1 MTQPSMSPEEIRRIA
16 EAIAEKLNGQTPGTT
31 IDLRSMTGGL
41 PLAPSAATPEASP
54 GGAGVSLGDGV
65 FDYLDAAV
73 RAARTAF
80 VALGSLGLERRF
92 VVIEAM
98 RVAARKVAE
107 PLAQLAVDETGL
119 GRVSD
124 KIEKNLLVTNKTP
137 GPEDLV
143 PTASSGDR
151 GLVLTEPAPFGV
163 IGAIT
168 PVTNPSSTIICNAIG
183 MISAGNAVVFNAH
196 PSAKRVSM
204 ATIQMLNRAIV
215 AAGGPPNT
223 LTCIAEPTLKSAGE
237 LMKHPGIRL
246 LVVTGGP
253 GVVQAAMN
261 SGKRAICAG
270 PGNPPAVVD
279 ATADLEKAGRDIVFG
294 HSMDNNVI
302 CVDEKEVIVVES
314 VAEALKASMKR
325 AGAVELRPSDLSRL
339 ENVIFEKNAGPR
351 GHAVVNRKFVG
362 KNASVILKELGI
374 SAGLEARC
382 ILVDVP
388 NDHPL
393 VWTEQMMPVLPMT
406 RVKTVDEAID
416 LAIEAEGGC
425 FHTATMHSHDLSALS
440 KMARKCN
447 CSIFVK
453 NGRAVGGLGAEGEGW
468 TSFTIAS
475 PTGEGLTSPRH
486 FSRWRRC
493 TIVDHFRIV

>member
-1 MTQPSMSPEEIRRIA
+1 MTQASISPEDIRRIA
-16 EAIAEKLNGQTPGTT
+16 EAIASKIAPA
-31 IDLRSMTGGL
+31 L
-41 PLAPSAATPEASP
+41 PAPAPASAPPASK
-54 GGAGVSLGDGV
+54 GDGV
-65 FDYLDAAV
+65 YATIDEAA

-80 VALGSLGLERRF
+80 LALAALGLEPRKAIVESMRR
-92 VVIEAM
+92 AM
-98 RVAARKVAE
+98 RAQAE
-107 PLAQLAVDETGL
+107 PLARLAHEETGL
-119 GRVSD
+119 GRYED
-124 KIEKNLLVTNKTP
+124 KVVKNLLVTNKTP
-137 GPEDLV
+137 GPEDLA
-143 PTASSGDR
+143 PLATSGDH

-183 MISAGNAVVFNAH
+183 MISAGNAVVFNPH

-204 ATIQMLNRAIV
+204 ATVRALNQAIV
-215 AAGGPPNT
+215 AAGGPPDT
-223 LTCIAEPTLKSAGE
+223 LATVAEPTIASAGE
-237 LMKHPGIRL
+237 LMKHPLVRL

-279 ATADLEKAGRDIVFG
+279 ATADLDKAGRDIVLG
-294 HSMDNNVI
+294 HSFDNNVI
-302 CVDEKEVIVVES
+302 CVDEKEAIVVES
-314 VAEALKASMKR
+314 IADALKVAMKR
-325 AGAVELRPSDLSRL
+325 AGAVELKPSDLPRL
-339 ENVIFEKNAGPR
+339 EKVIFEKNAGPR

-362 KNASVILKELGI
+362 KNASLILQELGI
-374 SAGLEARC
+374 PAGPEVRC

-393 VWTEQMMPVLPMT
+393 VWTEQMMPVLPLT
-406 RVKTVDEAID
+406 RVRNVDEAID
-416 LAIEAEGGC
+416 LAVAAEGGC
-425 FHTATMHSHDLSALS
+425 FHTATMHSHDIAALS
-440 KMARKCN
+440 RMARKCN

-453 NGRAVGGLGAEGEGW
+453 NGRAVAGLGADGEGF

-475 PTGEGLTSPRH
+475 PTGEGLTSPRS

-493 TIVDHFRIV
+493 TIVDQFRIV